1 MCGAILFLQQI
12 IVEIERKIN
21 HTRELTLVQQTQ
33 HHQQK
38 EEATDKYSNNLPR
51 SMKLR
56 VDNKYGSLI
65 PV

>member
-1 MCGAILFLQQI
+1 MCAVILFLQQI

-38 EEATDKYSNNLPR
+38 EEATDKYYDNFPR

-56 VDNKYGSLI
+56 VDKYGSLI
-65 PV
+65 PG

>member
-21 HTRELTLVQQTQ
+21 HTRKLTLVQQIQ

-38 EEATDKYSNNLPR
+38 EEATDKYYDNFPR
-51 SMKLR
+51 SMKLP
-56 VDNKYGSLI
+56 VDKYGSLI
-65 PV
+65 PG